1 MDLTTY
7 ARVICNFNT
16 DSVTENPTRTY
27 FLHYLCKYDSLS
39 KNHITENYILYAC
52 ELYSGLLAY
61 FVVWNRKNDIAVV
74 SLSDQKDIA
83 LEVTVK
89 NRNGDDAHEAKL
101 MGWFGDS
108 LSYSGFRSQ
117 KTTVSSK
124 DTGLHS
130 VKLFGFVKIFVSII
144 SSIKAENEIRKPC
157 FFPL

>member
-1 MDLTTY
+1 ML
-7 ARVICNFNT
+7 
-16 DSVTENPTRTY
+16 
-27 FLHYLCKYDSLS
+27 
-39 KNHITENYILYAC
+39 
-52 ELYSGLLAY
+52 
-61 FVVWNRKNDIAVV
+61 NRKNDIAVV

-101 MGWFGDS
+101 TGWFGDS

-130 VKLFGFVKIFVSII
+130 VNFFEVAKI
-144 SSIKAENEIRKPC
+144 NEISFLR
-157 FFPL
+157 